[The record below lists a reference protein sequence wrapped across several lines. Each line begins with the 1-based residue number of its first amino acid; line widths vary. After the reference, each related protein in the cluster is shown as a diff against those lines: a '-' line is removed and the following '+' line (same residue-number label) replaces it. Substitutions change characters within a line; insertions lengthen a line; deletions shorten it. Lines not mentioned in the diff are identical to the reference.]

1 MSGTGRH
8 VLDRPARFAAGD
20 RTGRPGHRPRFPTRL
35 DVTTAVAALVTIA
48 AMIAAV
54 ATQHSAGTATAP
66 AKDSPAVAV
75 ARANAVPA
83 ITRPGSGPRPGPG
96 PARSPATIPLA
107 LTAADRQDC
116 PAAAAACVD
125 LTRHITW
132 LQAGRQVAFGP
143 VQMEPGEPAGGHE
156 TPRGTFQ
163 VAWKAG
169 PSYVSNIYHEP
180 MPWATFFAAGGIAF
194 HGGSLTAWS
203 HGCVHLTDANAHY
216 YNEHLPIG
224 AEVVVFLPADDPP
237 DYMSMR
243 WCAAHSASW
252 SAKCGLAG
260 SPDAPPG
267 MTKLADAGSA
277 RSTTCRYT
285 DRAETVNGLPGR
297 HP

>member
-20 RTGRPGHRPRFPTRL
+20 RTGLPGHRPRFPTRL

-54 ATQHSAGTATAP
+54 ATQHSAGTATVP
-66 AKDSPAVAV
+66 AKASPAVAV
-75 ARANAVPA
+75 ARANAVPV
-83 ITRPGSGPRPGPG
+83 ISRPR
-96 PARSPATIPLA
+96 PARSPAAIPLV

-132 LQAGRQVAFGP
+132 LQAGRRVTFGP

-216 YNEHLPIG
+216 YNEHLLIG

-237 DYMSMR
+237 VTCR
-243 WCAAHSASW
+243 CA
-252 SAKCGLAG
+252 G
-260 SPDAPPG
+260 APP
-267 MTKLADAGSA
+267 TARAGRRSA
-277 RSTTCRYT
+277 
-285 DRAETVNGLPGR
+285 GWPGR
-297 HP
+297 PMHRQE